1 MSKFKY
7 LNNEQYFLIL
17 RYLETTTNKFDQ
29 ISFEKMEKKKNC
41 TKLVTLV
48 TYHNLDLGRVEKS
61 FLSLDFRMGTSSTST

>member
-1 MSKFKY
+1 MSNNVIKY
-7 LNNEQYFLIL
+7 LL
-17 RYLETTTNKFDQ
+17 K
-29 ISFEKMEKKKNC
+29 KWKKNC